1 MPKYSERRLA
11 CELSKILPTPSDRMG
26 IIWSLLAVQGAIVL
40 EYGPAGTTHYSMGL
54 YGGLGLRFQ
63 NRMFTTHM
71 SEDDVVMGDV
81 TRLEDAI
88 VELDKSYAPK
98 VIFVVASSVT
108 AVIGTDIKGVCRYMQ
123 NEVKA
128 KLVAFEQGGFRGDY
142 SIGLAETYKLL
153 VRNLPKK
160 DVAQE
165 AGVYNIIGASAW
177 RYRMASD
184 IWEVK
189 SLLDEALGL
198 SCNACLCCDT
208 SVEELEDMGLA
219 QVNIVLGNEG
229 LAAAKYLQEKF
240 GTPYVYAVPYGYNG
254 TLSFLAQVGE
264 AVGREPDSMVL
275 LRLQTKEKSLSRLS
289 LFAMMGNNKPRMAV
303 VKGDYDMVQGVSAF
317 LEQGGITVL
326 HKMCAHSLKAIAE
339 PAADVETYAEE
350 SDWLQVIRGLHDTL
364 ILADDVALLQADAD
378 NMKVLISAP
387 FMNSA
392 VATHMPFMGEK
403 GADFLLEQMQ
413 AYCRR

>member
-1 MPKYSERRLA
+1 MSLVRF
-11 CELSKILPTPSDRMG
+11 LPTPSDRMG

-63 NRMFTTHM
+63 NRLFTTHM

-81 TRLEDAI
+81 TRLEEAL
-88 VELDKSYAPK
+88 VELDKNYAPK

-142 SIGLAETYKLL
+142 SVGLAEAYKLL
-153 VRNLPKK
+153 VRNLPQKG
-160 DVAQE
+160 VALE
-165 AGVYNIIGASAW
+165 KGVYNIIGASAW

-189 SLLDEALGL
+189 SLLSEALGL

-208 SVEELEDMGLA
+208 SVEELQAMGKA

-229 LAAAKYLQEKF
+229 LAAAQYLEEKF
-240 GTPYVYAVPYGYNG
+240 GTPYVYAAPYGYSG
-254 TLSFLAQVGE
+254 TVRFLESVGE
-264 AVGREPDSMVL
+264 AIGEMPQPLVL
-275 LRLQTKEKSLSRLS
+275 MRLRMKEKGMSMLSM
-289 LFAMMGNNKPRMAV
+289 FAMMGGGKTKQAV
-303 VKGDYDMVQGVSAF
+303 VKGDYDLVQGVSAF
-317 LEQGGITVL
+317 LEQAGISVV

-339 PAADVETYAEE
+339 PAADVESYAEE
-350 SDWLQVIRGLHDTL
+350 GEWLQLIRGLRATL
-364 ILADDVALLQADAD
+364 IFADDVALTQADAS

-387 FMNSA
+387 FMNGV
-392 VATHMPFMGEK
+392 VATHLPFMGEK
-403 GADFLLEQMQ
+403 GADFLLEQIQ
-413 AYCRR
+413 GYYQK

>member
-1 MPKYSERRLA
+1 MSLVRF
-11 CELSKILPTPSDRMG
+11 LPTPSDRMG

-63 NRMFTTHM
+63 NRLFTTHM

-165 AGVYNIIGASAW
+165 VGVYNIIGASAW

-198 SCNACLCCDT
+198 ICNACLGYDT

-240 GTPYVYAVPYGYNG
+240 GTPYVYAVPFGYNG

-289 LFAMMGNNKPRMAV
+289 LFTMMGNNKPKKAV
-303 VKGDYDMVQGVSAF
+303 VKGDYDLVQGVSAF

-339 PAADVETYAEE
+339 PAADVEAYAEE

-364 ILADDVALLQADAD
+364 ILADDVALLQAEAD
-378 NMKVLISAP
+378 NTKVLISAP

-392 VATHMPFMGEK
+392 VATHLPFMGEK

>member
-1 MPKYSERRLA
+1 MSLVRF
-11 CELSKILPTPSDRMG
+11 LPTPSDRMG

-63 NRMFTTHM
+63 NRLFTTHM

-81 TRLEDAI
+81 TRLEEALI
-88 VELDKSYAPK
+88 ELDKSYAPQ

-123 NEVKA
+123 REVKA

-153 VRNLPKK
+153 VKNLPKK
-160 DVAQE
+160 DVQVE
-165 AGVYNIIGASAW
+165 KGVYNIIGASAW

-189 SLLDEALGL
+189 SLLTEALGL

-208 SVEELEDMGLA
+208 SVDELESLGRA

-229 LAAAKYLQEKF
+229 LAAAKLLEEKF
-240 GTPYVYAVPYGYNG
+240 GTPYVYAVPYGYSG
-254 TLSFLAQVGE
+254 TAAFLESVGE
-264 AVGREPDSMVL
+264 AVGEAPSPMVL
-275 LRLQTKEKSLSRLS
+275 MRLRMKEKGMGMLSM
-289 LFAMMGNNKPRMAV
+289 FAMMGGGKTKQAV
-303 VKGDYDMVQGVSAF
+303 VKGDYDLVRGVSAF
-317 LEQGGITVL
+317 LEKAGIKVV

-339 PAADVETYAEE
+339 PAADVEAYAEE
-350 SDWLQVIRGLHDTL
+350 VDWLKEIRELRDTL
-364 ILADDVALLQADAD
+364 VFADDVALTQCDKS

-387 FMNSA
+387 FFGGV
-392 VATHMPFMGEK
+392 VATHLPFMGEK
-403 GADFLLEQMQ
+403 GADLLLEQVQ
-413 AYCRR
+413 NYYQQ

>member
-1 MPKYSERRLA
+1 MSLVRF
-11 CELSKILPTPSDRMG
+11 LPTPSDRMG

-275 LRLQTKEKSLSRLS
+275 LRLQTKEKSLSRIS
-289 LFAMMGNNKPRMAV
+289 LFTMMGNNKPKKAV
-303 VKGDYDMVQGVSAF
+303 VKGDYDLVQGVSAF

-339 PAADVETYAEE
+339 PAADVEAYAEE
-350 SDWLQVIRGLHDTL
+350 SDWLQVIRGLQDTL

>member
-1 MPKYSERRLA
+1 MSLVRF
-11 CELSKILPTPSDRMG
+11 LPTPSDRMG
-26 IIWSLLAVQGAIVL
+26 IIWSLLAVQGSIVL

-63 NRMFTTHM
+63 NRLFTTHM

-81 TRLEDAI
+81 TRLEEAL
-88 VELDKSYAPK
+88 VELDKNYAPK

-142 SIGLAETYKLL
+142 SVGLAETYKLL
-153 VRNLPKK
+153 VRNLPQKG
-160 DVAQE
+160 VAQE
-165 AGVYNIIGASAW
+165 KCVYNIIGASAW

-189 SLLDEALGL
+189 SLLSEALGL

-208 SVEELEDMGLA
+208 SVEELQAMGKA

-229 LAAAKYLQEKF
+229 LAAAQYLEEKF
-240 GTPYVYAVPYGYNG
+240 GTPYVYAAPYGYSG
-254 TLSFLAQVGE
+254 TVRFLESVGE
-264 AVGREPDSMVL
+264 AIGEMPQPLVL
-275 LRLQTKEKSLSRLS
+275 MRLRMKEKGMSMLSM
-289 LFAMMGNNKPRMAV
+289 FAMMGGGKTKQAV
-303 VKGDYDMVQGVSAF
+303 VKGDYDLVQGVSAF
-317 LEQGGITVL
+317 LEQAGISVV

-339 PAADVETYAEE
+339 PAADVESYAEE
-350 SDWLQVIRGLHDTL
+350 GEWLQLIRGLRATL
-364 ILADDVALLQADAD
+364 LFADDVALTQADAG

-387 FMNSA
+387 FMNGV
-392 VATHMPFMGEK
+392 VATHLPFMGEK
-403 GADFLLEQMQ
+403 GADFLLEQIQ
-413 AYCRR
+413 GYYQK

>member
-1 MPKYSERRLA
+1 MSLVRF
-11 CELSKILPTPSDRMG
+11 LPTPSDRMG

-88 VELDKSYAPK
+88 VELDESYAPK

-189 SLLDEALGL
+189 SLLDEALGM

-264 AVGREPDSMVL
+264 AVGKEPDAMVL
-275 LRLQTKEKSLSRLS
+275 MRIRMKEKSLSRLS
-289 LFAMMGNNKPRMAV
+289 LFTMMGNNKPRMAV
-303 VKGDYDMVQGVSAF
+303 VKGDYDMMQGVSAF

-339 PAADVETYAEE
+339 PAADVEAYAEE

-364 ILADDVALLQADAD
+364 ILADDVALLQAEAD
-378 NMKVLISAP
+378 NTKVLISAP

-392 VATHMPFMGEK
+392 VATHLPFMGEK

>member
-1 MPKYSERRLA
+1 MSLVRF
-11 CELSKILPTPSDRMG
+11 LPTPSDRMG

-63 NRMFTTHM
+63 NRLFTTHM

-81 TRLEDAI
+81 TRLEEALI
-88 VELDKSYAPK
+88 ELDKNYAPK

-123 NEVKA
+123 REVKA

-142 SIGLAETYKLL
+142 SVGLAETYKLL
-153 VRNLPKK
+153 VKNLPKK

-165 AGVYNIIGASAW
+165 KGVYNIIGASAW

-189 SLLDEALGL
+189 SLLSEALGL

-208 SVEELEDMGLA
+208 SVEELQALGKA
-219 QVNIVLGNEG
+219 QVNIVLGSEG
-229 LAAAKYLQEKF
+229 LAAAKLLEEKF
-240 GTPYVYAVPYGYNG
+240 GTPYVYAVPYGYSG
-254 TLSFLAQVGE
+254 TVRFLESVGE
-264 AVGREPDSMVL
+264 TIDEMPQPLVL
-275 LRLQTKEKSLSRLS
+275 MRLRMKEKGMSMLSM
-289 LFAMMGNNKPRMAV
+289 FAMMGGGKTKQAV
-303 VKGDYDMVQGVSAF
+303 VKGDYDLVQGVSAF
-317 LEQGGITVL
+317 LEQAGISVV
-326 HKMCAHSLKAIAE
+326 HKMCAHSLKAITE
-339 PAADVETYAEE
+339 PTADVESYAEE
-350 SDWLQVIRGLHDTL
+350 GEWLQLIRGLRATL
-364 ILADDVALLQADAD
+364 LFADDVALTQADAS

-387 FMNSA
+387 FMNGV
-392 VATHMPFMGEK
+392 VATHLPFMGEK
-403 GADFLLEQMQ
+403 GADFLLEQIQ
-413 AYCRR
+413 GYYQK

>member
-1 MPKYSERRLA
+1 MSLVRF
-11 CELSKILPTPSDRMG
+11 LPTPSDRMG

-71 SEDDVVMGDV
+71 SENDVVMGDV

-88 VELDKSYAPK
+88 VELDKNYAPK

-142 SIGLAETYKLL
+142 SIGLSETYKLL
-153 VRNLPKK
+153 VRNLPQK

-165 AGVYNIIGASAW
+165 KGVYNIIGASMW
-177 RYRMASD
+177 RYRMESD
-184 IWEVK
+184 IWEIK
-189 SLLDEALGL
+189 SLLSEALGL

-208 SVEELEDMGLA
+208 SVEELEDMGQA

-229 LAAAKYLQEKF
+229 LAAAKYLEEKF
-240 GTPYVYAVPYGYNG
+240 GTPYVYAVPYGYSG
-254 TLSFLAQVGE
+254 TLSFLEQVGE
-264 AVGREPDSMVL
+264 AVGREPDSMLL
-275 LRLQTKEKSLSRLS
+275 LRLQTKEKSLSGLS
-289 LFAMMGNNKPRMAV
+289 LFSMMGNNKSRKAV
-303 VKGDYDMVQGVSAF
+303 VKGDYDLVQGVSAF
-317 LEQGGITVL
+317 LEQAGITVL

-339 PAADVETYAEE
+339 PAADVEAYAEE
-350 SDWLQVIRGLHDTL
+350 SDWLQIIRGMHDTL
-364 ILADDVALLQADAD
+364 ILADDVALLQAAAD
-378 NMKVLISAP
+378 NTKVLISAP

-392 VATHMPFMGEK
+392 VATHLPFMGEK
-403 GADFLLEQMQ
+403 GADYLLEQLQ

>member
-1 MPKYSERRLA
+1 MSLVRF
-11 CELSKILPTPSDRMG
+11 LPTPSDRMG
-26 IIWSLLAVQGAIVL
+26 IIWSLLVVQGAIVL

-88 VELDKSYAPK
+88 VELDESYAPK

-289 LFAMMGNNKPRMAV
+289 LFTMMGNNKPKKAV
-303 VKGDYDMVQGVSAF
+303 VKGDYDLVQGVSAF

-339 PAADVETYAEE
+339 PAADVEAYAEE
-350 SDWLQVIRGLHDTL
+350 SDWLQVIRGLQDTL

-378 NMKVLISAP
+378 NTKVLISAP
-387 FMNSA
+387 FINSA
-392 VATHMPFMGEK
+392 VATHLPFMGEK

>member
-1 MPKYSERRLA
+1 MSLVRF
-11 CELSKILPTPSDRMG
+11 LPTPSDRMG

-165 AGVYNIIGASAW
+165 AGVYNIIGAYAW

-240 GTPYVYAVPYGYNG
+240 GTPYVYDVPYGYNG

-339 PAADVETYAEE
+339 PAADVEAYAEE

>member
-1 MPKYSERRLA
+1 MSLVRF
-11 CELSKILPTPSDRMG
+11 LPTPSDRMG

-88 VELDKSYAPK
+88 VELDESYAPK

-153 VRNLPKK
+153 VRNLPEK

-198 SCNACLCCDT
+198 SCNACLCYDT

-240 GTPYVYAVPYGYNG
+240 GTPYVYAVPFGYNG

-275 LRLQTKEKSLSRLS
+275 LRLQTKEKSLSRIS
-289 LFAMMGNNKPRMAV
+289 LFTMMGNNKPKKAV
-303 VKGDYDMVQGVSAF
+303 VKGDYDLVQGVSAF

-339 PAADVETYAEE
+339 PAADVEAYAEE
-350 SDWLQVIRGLHDTL
+350 SDWLQVIRGLQDTL

>member
-1 MPKYSERRLA
+1 MSLVRF
-11 CELSKILPTPSDRMG
+11 LPTPSDRMG

-88 VELDKSYAPK
+88 VELDESYAPK

-160 DVAQE
+160 GVAAE
-165 AGVYNIIGASAW
+165 KCVYNIIGASVW

-275 LRLQTKEKSLSRLS
+275 LRLQTKEKSLSRIS
-289 LFAMMGNNKPRMAV
+289 LFTMMGNNKPKKAV
-303 VKGDYDMVQGVSAF
+303 VKGDYDLVQGVSAF

-339 PAADVETYAEE
+339 PAADVEAYAEE
-350 SDWLQVIRGLHDTL
+350 SDWLQVIRGLQDTL

-392 VATHMPFMGEK
+392 VATHLPFMGEK

>member
-1 MPKYSERRLA
+1 MSLVRF
-11 CELSKILPTPSDRMG
+11 LPTPSDRMG

-165 AGVYNIIGASAW
+165 TGVYNIIGASAW

-275 LRLQTKEKSLSRLS
+275 LRLQTKEKSLFRLS
-289 LFAMMGNNKPRMAV
+289 LFTMMGNNKPKKAV
-303 VKGDYDMVQGVSAF
+303 VKGDYDLVQGVSAF

-339 PAADVETYAEE
+339 PAADVEAYAEE
-350 SDWLQVIRGLHDTL
+350 SDWLQVIRGLQDTL

-378 NMKVLISAP
+378 NTKVLISAP

-392 VATHMPFMGEK
+392 VATHLPFMGEK
-403 GADFLLEQMQ
+403 GADFLLEQLQ

>member
-1 MPKYSERRLA
+1 MSLVRF
-11 CELSKILPTPSDRMG
+11 LPTPSDRMG

-289 LFAMMGNNKPRMAV
+289 LFTMMGNNKPRKAV

-339 PAADVETYAEE
+339 PAAAVEAYAEE
-350 SDWLQVIRGLHDTL
+350 SDWLQVIRGLQDTL

-392 VATHMPFMGEK
+392 VATHLPFMGEK

>member
-1 MPKYSERRLA
+1 MSLVRF
-11 CELSKILPTPSDRMG
+11 LPTPSDRMG

-275 LRLQTKEKSLSRLS
+275 LRLQTKEKSLFRLS
-289 LFAMMGNNKPRMAV
+289 LFTMMGNNKPKKAV
-303 VKGDYDMVQGVSAF
+303 VKGDYDLVQGVSAF

-339 PAADVETYAEE
+339 PAADVEAYAEE
-350 SDWLQVIRGLHDTL
+350 SDWLQVIRGLQDTL

-378 NMKVLISAP
+378 NTKVLISAP

-392 VATHMPFMGEK
+392 VATHLPFMGEK
-403 GADFLLEQMQ
+403 GADFLLEQLQ

>member
-1 MPKYSERRLA
+1 MSLVRF
-11 CELSKILPTPSDRMG
+11 LPTPSDRMG

-54 YGGLGLRFQ
+54 YGGLDLRFQ

-339 PAADVETYAEE
+339 PAADVEAYAEE

>member
-1 MPKYSERRLA
+1 MSLVRF
-11 CELSKILPTPSDRMG
+11 LPTPSDRMG

-54 YGGLGLRFQ
+54 YGGLSLRFQ

-88 VELDKSYAPK
+88 VELDESYAPK

-289 LFAMMGNNKPRMAV
+289 LFTMMGNNKPKKAV
-303 VKGDYDMVQGVSAF
+303 VKGDYDLVQGVSAF

-339 PAADVETYAEE
+339 PAADVEAYAEE
-350 SDWLQVIRGLHDTL
+350 SDWLQVIRGLQDTL

-378 NMKVLISAP
+378 NTKVLISAP
-387 FMNSA
+387 FINSA
-392 VATHMPFMGEK
+392 VATHLPFMGEK

>member
-1 MPKYSERRLA
+1 MSLVRF
-11 CELSKILPTPSDRMG
+11 LPTPSDRMG

-88 VELDKSYAPK
+88 VELDESYAPK

-339 PAADVETYAEE
+339 PAADVEAYAEE

-392 VATHMPFMGEK
+392 VATHMPFMGER
-403 GADFLLEQMQ
+403 GADFLLEHMQ

>member
-1 MPKYSERRLA
+1 MSLVRF
-11 CELSKILPTPSDRMG
+11 LPTPSDRMG

-63 NRMFTTHM
+63 NRLFTTHM

-81 TRLEDAI
+81 TRLEEAL
-88 VELDKSYAPK
+88 VELDKNYAPK

-142 SIGLAETYKLL
+142 SVGLAETYKLL
-153 VRNLPKK
+153 VRNLPQK
-160 DVAQE
+160 
-165 AGVYNIIGASAW
+165 GVYNIIGASAW

-189 SLLDEALGL
+189 SLISEALGL

-208 SVEELEDMGLA
+208 SVEELQAMGKA

-229 LAAAKYLQEKF
+229 LAAAQYLEEKF
-240 GTPYVYAVPYGYNG
+240 GTPYVYAAPYGYSG
-254 TLSFLAQVGE
+254 TVRFLESVGE
-264 AVGREPDSMVL
+264 AIGEMPQPLVL
-275 LRLQTKEKSLSRLS
+275 MRLRMKEKGMSMLSM
-289 LFAMMGNNKPRMAV
+289 FAMMGGGKTKQAV
-303 VKGDYDMVQGVSAF
+303 VKGDYDLVQGVSAF
-317 LEQGGITVL
+317 LEQAGISVV

-339 PAADVETYAEE
+339 PAADVESYAEE
-350 SDWLQVIRGLHDTL
+350 GEWLQLIRGLRATL
-364 ILADDVALLQADAD
+364 IFADDVALTQADAS

-387 FMNSA
+387 FMNGV
-392 VATHMPFMGEK
+392 VATHLPFMGEK
-403 GADFLLEQMQ
+403 GADFLLEQIQ
-413 AYCRR
+413 GYYQK

>member
-1 MPKYSERRLA
+1 MSLVRF
-11 CELSKILPTPSDRMG
+11 LPTPSDRMG

-198 SCNACLCCDT
+198 SCNACLCYDT

-289 LFAMMGNNKPRMAV
+289 LFTMMGNNKPKKAV
-303 VKGDYDMVQGVSAF
+303 VKGDYDLVQGVSAF

-339 PAADVETYAEE
+339 PAADVEAYAEE
-350 SDWLQVIRGLHDTL
+350 SDWLQVIRGLQDTL

-378 NMKVLISAP
+378 NTKVLISAP

-392 VATHMPFMGEK
+392 VAAHLPFMGEK

>member
-1 MPKYSERRLA
+1 MSLVRF
-11 CELSKILPTPSDRMG
+11 LPTPSDRMG

-40 EYGPAGTTHYSMGL
+40 EYGPAGTTHYSIGL

-142 SIGLAETYKLL
+142 SIGLTETYKLL

-189 SLLDEALGL
+189 SLLDEALEL

-303 VKGDYDMVQGVSAF
+303 VKGDYDLVQGVSAF
-317 LEQGGITVL
+317 MEQGGITVL

-339 PAADVETYAEE
+339 PAADVEAYAEE

-364 ILADDVALLQADAD
+364 ILADDVALLQAEAD
-378 NMKVLISAP
+378 NTKVLISAP

-392 VATHMPFMGEK
+392 VANHLPFMGEK
-403 GADFLLEQMQ
+403 GADFLLERMQ

>member
-1 MPKYSERRLA
+1 MSLVRF
-11 CELSKILPTPSDRMG
+11 LPTPSDRMG

-54 YGGLGLRFQ
+54 YSGLGLRFQ

-88 VELDKSYAPK
+88 VELDESYAPK

-198 SCNACLCCDT
+198 SCNACLCYDT
-208 SVEELEDMGLA
+208 SVEELENMGLA

-339 PAADVETYAEE
+339 PAADVEAYAEE

-413 AYCRR
+413 VYCRR

>member
-1 MPKYSERRLA
+1 MSLVRF
-11 CELSKILPTPSDRMG
+11 LPTPSDRMG

-88 VELDKSYAPK
+88 VELDESYAPK

-198 SCNACLCCDT
+198 SCNACLCYDT
-208 SVEELEDMGLA
+208 SVEELENMGLA

-264 AVGREPDSMVL
+264 AVGREPDSIVL

-289 LFAMMGNNKPRMAV
+289 LFTMMGNNKPKKAV
-303 VKGDYDMVQGVSAF
+303 VKGDYDLVQGVSAF

-339 PAADVETYAEE
+339 PAADVEAYAEE

-364 ILADDVALLQADAD
+364 ILADDMALLQADAD

>member
-1 MPKYSERRLA
+1 
-11 CELSKILPTPSDRMG
+11 
-26 IIWSLLAVQGAIVL
+26 
-40 EYGPAGTTHYSMGL
+40 
-54 YGGLGLRFQ
+54 
-63 NRMFTTHM
+63 
-71 SEDDVVMGDV
+71 MGDV

-153 VRNLPKK
+153 MRNLPKK

-198 SCNACLCCDT
+198 SCNACLCYDT
-208 SVEELEDMGLA
+208 SVEELDDMGLA

-229 LAAAKYLQEKF
+229 LAAAKYLKEKF

-289 LFAMMGNNKPRMAV
+289 LFTMMGNNKPKKAV
-303 VKGDYDMVQGVSAF
+303 VKGDYDLVQGVSAF

-339 PAADVETYAEE
+339 PAADVEAYAEE
-350 SDWLQVIRGLHDTL
+350 GEWLQIIRGLHDTL

-392 VATHMPFMGEK
+392 VATHLPFMGEK
-403 GADFLLEQMQ
+403 GADFLLEQLQ

>member
-1 MPKYSERRLA
+1 MSLVRF
-11 CELSKILPTPSDRMG
+11 LPTPSDRMG

-63 NRMFTTHM
+63 NRLFTTHM

-81 TRLEDAI
+81 TRLEEAL
-88 VELDKSYAPK
+88 VELDKNYAPK

-142 SIGLAETYKLL
+142 SVGLAETYKLL
-153 VRNLPKK
+153 VRNLPQKG
-160 DVAQE
+160 VAQE
-165 AGVYNIIGASAW
+165 KGVYNIIGASAW

-189 SLLDEALGL
+189 SLLSEALGL

-208 SVEELEDMGLA
+208 SVEELQAMGKA

-229 LAAAKYLQEKF
+229 LAAAQYLEEKF
-240 GTPYVYAVPYGYNG
+240 GTPYVYAAPYGYSG
-254 TLSFLAQVGE
+254 TVRFLESVGE
-264 AVGREPDSMVL
+264 AIGEMPQPLVL
-275 LRLQTKEKSLSRLS
+275 MRLRMKEKGMSMLSM
-289 LFAMMGNNKPRMAV
+289 FAMMGGGKTKQAV
-303 VKGDYDMVQGVSAF
+303 VKGDYDLVQGVSAF
-317 LEQGGITVL
+317 LEQAGISVV
-326 HKMCAHSLKAIAE
+326 HKICAHSLKAIAE
-339 PAADVETYAEE
+339 PAADVESYAEE
-350 SDWLQVIRGLHDTL
+350 GEWLQLIRGLHATL
-364 ILADDVALLQADAD
+364 IFADDVALTQADAS

-387 FMNSA
+387 FMNGV
-392 VATHMPFMGEK
+392 VATHLPFMGEK
-403 GADFLLEQMQ
+403 GADFLLEQIQ
-413 AYCRR
+413 GYYQK

>member
-1 MPKYSERRLA
+1 MSLVRF
-11 CELSKILPTPSDRMG
+11 LPTPSDRMG

-88 VELDKSYAPK
+88 VELDKNYAPK

-142 SIGLAETYKLL
+142 SIGLSETYKLL
-153 VRNLPKK
+153 VRNLPQK

-165 AGVYNIIGASAW
+165 KGVYNIIGASMW
-177 RYRMASD
+177 RYRMESD
-184 IWEVK
+184 IWEIK
-189 SLLDEALGL
+189 SLLSEALGL

-208 SVEELEDMGLA
+208 SVEELEDMGQA

-229 LAAAKYLQEKF
+229 LAAAKYLEEKF
-240 GTPYVYAVPYGYNG
+240 GTPYVYAVPYGYSG
-254 TLSFLAQVGE
+254 TLSFLEQVGE
-264 AVGREPDSMVL
+264 AVGREPDSMLL
-275 LRLQTKEKSLSRLS
+275 LRLQTKEKSLSGLS
-289 LFAMMGNNKPRMAV
+289 LFSMMGNNKSRKAV
-303 VKGDYDMVQGVSAF
+303 VKGDYDLVQGVSAF
-317 LEQGGITVL
+317 LEQAGITVL
-326 HKMCAHSLKAIAE
+326 HKMCAHSLKVITE
-339 PAADVETYAEE
+339 PAADVEAYADEGE
-350 SDWLQVIRGLHDTL
+350 WLQVIRGLHDTL

-378 NMKVLISAP
+378 NTKVLISAP

-392 VATHMPFMGEK
+392 VATHQPFMGEK

>member
-1 MPKYSERRLA
+1 MSLVRF
-11 CELSKILPTPSDRMG
+11 LPTPSDRMG

-54 YGGLGLRFQ
+54 YGGLGLCFQ

-165 AGVYNIIGASAW
+165 AGVYNIIGASMW
-177 RYRMASD
+177 RYRMESD
-184 IWEVK
+184 IWEIK
-189 SLLDEALGL
+189 SLLSEALGL

-289 LFAMMGNNKPRMAV
+289 LFTMMGNNKLKKAV

-339 PAADVETYAEE
+339 PAAAVEAYAEE

-364 ILADDVALLQADAD
+364 ILADDVALLQAEAD
-378 NMKVLISAP
+378 NTKVLISAP

-392 VATHMPFMGEK
+392 VATHMPFMGER
-403 GADFLLEQMQ
+403 GADYLFERMQ

>member
-1 MPKYSERRLA
+1 MSLVRF
-11 CELSKILPTPSDRMG
+11 LPTPSDRMG

-81 TRLEDAI
+81 TRLEEAL
-88 VELDKSYAPK
+88 VELDKNYAPK

-142 SIGLAETYKLL
+142 SVGLAETYKLL
-153 VRNLPKK
+153 VRNLPQKG
-160 DVAQE
+160 VAQE
-165 AGVYNIIGASAW
+165 KGLYNIIGASAW

-189 SLLDEALGL
+189 SLLSEALGL

-208 SVEELEDMGLA
+208 SVEELQAMGKA

-229 LAAAKYLQEKF
+229 LAAAEYLEEKF
-240 GTPYVYAVPYGYNG
+240 GTPYVYAAPYGYSG
-254 TLSFLAQVGE
+254 TVRFLESVGE
-264 AVGREPDSMVL
+264 AIGEMPQPLVL
-275 LRLQTKEKSLSRLS
+275 MRLRMKEKGMSMLSM
-289 LFAMMGNNKPRMAV
+289 FAMMGGGKKKQAV
-303 VKGDYDMVQGVSAF
+303 VKGDYDLVQGVSAF
-317 LEQGGITVL
+317 LEQAGISVV

-339 PAADVETYAEE
+339 PAADVESYAEE
-350 SDWLQVIRGLHDTL
+350 GEWLQEIRDLRATL
-364 ILADDVALLQADAD
+364 IFADDVALTQADAS

-387 FMNSA
+387 FMNGV
-392 VATHMPFMGEK
+392 VATHLPFMGEK
-403 GADFLLEQMQ
+403 GADFLLEQIQ
-413 AYCRR
+413 GYYQK

>member
-1 MPKYSERRLA
+1 MSLVRF
-11 CELSKILPTPSDRMG
+11 LPTPSDRMG

-81 TRLEDAI
+81 TRLEDTI

-189 SLLDEALGL
+189 SLLDEALEL

-289 LFAMMGNNKPRMAV
+289 LFTMMGNNKPKKAV
-303 VKGDYDMVQGVSAF
+303 VKGDYDLVQGVSAF

-339 PAADVETYAEE
+339 PAADVEAYAEE

>member
-1 MPKYSERRLA
+1 MSLVRF
-11 CELSKILPTPSDRMG
+11 LPTPSDRMG

-54 YGGLGLRFQ
+54 YGGLGLRLQ

-81 TRLEDAI
+81 TRLEDAL
-88 VELDKSYAPK
+88 VELDKNYAPK

-153 VRNLPKK
+153 VRNLPQKG
-160 DVAQE
+160 VVQE
-165 AGVYNIIGASAW
+165 SGIYNIIGASVW
-177 RYRMASD
+177 RYRMESD
-184 IWEVK
+184 VWEIK
-189 SLLDEALGL
+189 SLLSEALGL

-208 SVEELEDMGLA
+208 SVEELEDMGKA

-229 LAAAKYLQEKF
+229 LAAARYLQEKF
-240 GTPYVYAVPYGYNG
+240 GTPYVYAVPYGYSG
-254 TLSFLAQVGE
+254 TLSFLKQVGD

-289 LFAMMGNNKPRMAV
+289 LFTMMGNNKPRMAI
-303 VKGDYDMVQGVSAF
+303 VKGDYDLVQGVSAF

-339 PAADVETYAEE
+339 PAEDVEAYAEE
-350 SDWLQVIRGLHDTL
+350 SDWLQVIRGLQDTL

-392 VATHMPFMGEK
+392 VATHLPFMGEK
-403 GADFLLEQMQ
+403 GADYLLELMQ

>member
-1 MPKYSERRLA
+1 
-11 CELSKILPTPSDRMG
+11 
-26 IIWSLLAVQGAIVL
+26 
-40 EYGPAGTTHYSMGL
+40 
-54 YGGLGLRFQ
+54 
-63 NRMFTTHM
+63 
-71 SEDDVVMGDV
+71 MGDV

-88 VELDKSYAPK
+88 VELDESYAPK

-128 KLVAFEQGGFRGDY
+128 KLVVFEQGGFRGDY

-160 DVAQE
+160 GVAAE
-165 AGVYNIIGASAW
+165 KGVYNIIGASVW

-275 LRLQTKEKSLSRLS
+275 LRLQTKEKSLFRLS
-289 LFAMMGNNKPRMAV
+289 LFTMMGNNKPKKAV
-303 VKGDYDMVQGVSAF
+303 VKGDYDLVQGVSAF

-339 PAADVETYAEE
+339 PAADVEAYAEE
-350 SDWLQVIRGLHDTL
+350 SDWLQVIRGLQDTL

-378 NMKVLISAP
+378 NTKVLISAP

-392 VATHMPFMGEK
+392 VATHLPFMGEK
-403 GADFLLEQMQ
+403 GADFLLEQLQ

>member
-1 MPKYSERRLA
+1 MSLVRF
-11 CELSKILPTPSDRMG
+11 LPTPSDRMG

-108 AVIGTDIKGVCRYMQ
+108 AVIGTDIKGVCRYMK

-240 GTPYVYAVPYGYNG
+240 GTPYVYDVPYGYNG

-339 PAADVETYAEE
+339 PAADVEAYAEE